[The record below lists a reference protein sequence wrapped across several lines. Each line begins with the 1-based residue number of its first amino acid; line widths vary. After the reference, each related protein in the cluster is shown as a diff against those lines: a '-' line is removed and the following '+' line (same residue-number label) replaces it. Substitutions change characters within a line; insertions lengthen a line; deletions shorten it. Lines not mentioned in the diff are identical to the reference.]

1 MGGLFKPQVTTFD
14 PTSKA
19 AGNVQNQLLPFIQ
32 QFMKNPQAFGQ
43 QFNSP
48 MNDPVNAAFMNAIGG
63 PQNPMGLA
71 GQTVASMQPIFQ
83 RNLNDSMTALS
94 NRAPGR
100 YSSALAMEG
109 TDLASRANQDFN
121 VFMNQAMQQGL
132 GQHINLLGQAS
143 QTANQQTQL
152 AQNPVL
158 AMLQNVFGFAQPQGK
173 QAIVGNSPIGQIAD
187 IGLSGAGLITS
198 GIFGGKKAGT

>member
-1 MGGLFKPQVTTFD
+1 MGGLFKPQVSSFD

-19 AGNVQNQLLPFIQ
+19 AKNVQGQLEPFIR
-32 QFMKNPQAFGQ
+32 QFLQNPQAFGQ
-43 QFNSP
+43 SFNSP
-48 MNDPVNAAFMNAIGG
+48 MTGQINHALLNAIGG
-63 PQNPMGLA
+63 AQNPMGLA

-83 RNLNDSMTALS
+83 RNLNDSLTQLS
-94 NRAPGR
+94 ARAPGR

-121 VFMNQAMQQGL
+121 VFMNQALQQGM
-132 GQHINLLGQAS
+132 GQHINLLGQGA

-158 AMLQNVFGFAQPQGK
+158 SMLQNIFGFAQPQGK

-187 IGLSGAGLITS
+187 IGLSTAGLLTS
-198 GIFGGKKAGT
+198 GIFGGKKEGT